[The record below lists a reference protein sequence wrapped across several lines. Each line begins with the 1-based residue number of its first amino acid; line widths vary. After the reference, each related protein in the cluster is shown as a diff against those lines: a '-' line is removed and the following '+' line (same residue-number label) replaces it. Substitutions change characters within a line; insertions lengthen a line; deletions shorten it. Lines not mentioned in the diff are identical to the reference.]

1 MRVIFGILAQY
12 KTTFVALFSVA
23 SPLFF
28 MQIKQ
33 EGQGLSWP
41 FLLLFAASMAVLVA
55 ASLAPGRYARLE
67 RLETVLST
75 IHKVLE
81 LKDDERIT
89 VHHIKSRRRQKYEQL
104 VDYFPRKHGGRGRV
118 YNFTHGI
125 VGRCIM
131 NMGTHFYSMPEGME
145 FKEAM
150 NKEWQFGPEE
160 LDRLT
165 RRKSYFALAIVNSR
179 NRAKAVL
186 FMDSPDRERFTSENA
201 KVVERKVR
209 SLFLPILEEILR
221 D

>member
-89 VHHIKSRRRQKYEQL
+89 VHHIQE
-104 VDYFPRKHGGRGRV
+104 
-118 YNFTHGI
+118 
-125 VGRCIM
+125 
-131 NMGTHFYSMPEGME
+131 
-145 FKEAM
+145 
-150 NKEWQFGPEE
+150 
-160 LDRLT
+160 
-165 RRKSYFALAIVNSR
+165 
-179 NRAKAVL
+179 
-186 FMDSPDRERFTSENA
+186 
-201 KVVERKVR
+201 
-209 SLFLPILEEILR
+209 
-221 D
+221 